1 MRLRTLVIILPL
13 ALPVYAG
20 AALAQSVRDAASI
33 ARDLTAPAPRR
44 DAGPASEVIVAQAA
58 QASAPEDLPGD
69 LMIGA
74 VIVEGAPALPREAF
88 APAFSNYVGRLASK
102 QDLQELARAV
112 AAVARKRGYVFAT
125 ASVPPQTVSA
135 GMVTVRID
143 EGDIALVRMTGS
155 RNARVQRTLDRIVG
169 RGVRREV
176 LERQLLLAGDVP
188 GIEIMSTRL
197 VREDI
202 GNVLVVEV
210 REERGN
216 GAFGIDTYGQRGLG
230 PVRARLRYDFIGLAD
245 DGDSLSLQAL
255 TTPAD
260 PRQLAYLSGRYAM
273 SLGTGGTQLAFS
285 GSYGRAAPSRS
296 GFRST
301 SAHVSVSLST
311 PLIRANRLSV
321 WANAEVGLQRVVGT
335 FNGAPDLRDSTMTA
349 TGWLYATT
357 RIAGSRLSGGL
368 GVTRGFALAGA
379 TGPADPRASRFN
391 ASGVFTKG
399 FFWTDWVQPL
409 GSGLSVRLAAN
420 GQLADRPLLATQEI
434 GIGGASFGRAF
445 DFWER
450 FGDSGVMASGELR
463 WRQSEPVD
471 GVDWVEPFAQVD
483 TGHVWNLDGGFGG
496 GDLTSTGG
504 GVRAGIGRLRLSVE
518 AAVPLGTVRAA
529 TGNKTPR
536 VNVSVERRF

>member
-1 MRLRTLVIILPL
+1 MRLYHL
-13 ALPVYAG
+13 AVVVVPMCASPV
-20 AALAQSVRDAASI
+20 LAQAVRDAASI
-33 ARDLTAPAPRR
+33 AQDQNAPAPRR
-44 DAGPASEVIVAQAA
+44 DAGPAGEVIVAPDAP
-58 QASAPEDLPGD
+58 ASVPADLPGG
-69 LMIGA
+69 LLIGA

-88 APAFSNYVGRLASK
+88 APVIADYVGRLAST

-112 AAVARKRGYVFAT
+112 AAVARKRGFVFAT
-125 ASVPPQTVSA
+125 AAVPAQTVNA

-155 RNARVQRTLDRIVG
+155 KNARVQRILDRITG

-188 GIEIMSTRL
+188 GIQIASTRL
-197 VREDI
+197 VHEDI
-202 GNVLVVEV
+202 GNVLLVEV
-210 REERGN
+210 REKNGH
-216 GAFGIDTYGQRGLG
+216 GAFGIDTYGQRNLG

-245 DGDSLSLQAL
+245 VGDSLTLQAVA
-255 TTPAD
+255 TPAD
-260 PRQLAYLSGRYAM
+260 PRQLTYVSGRYAL
-273 SLGTGGTQLAFS
+273 SLGTGGTQLAFT

-296 GFRST
+296 GFNSNST
-301 SAHVSVSLST
+301 HVGILLST
-311 PLIRANRLSV
+311 PLKRANRVSI
-321 WANAEVGLQRVVGT
+321 WANAEIGLQRVVGT
-335 FNGAPDLRDSTMTA
+335 YNGEPDLRDSTATA
-349 TGWLYATT
+349 TGWLYATS
-357 RIAGSRLSGGL
+357 RIGNSRLSGGL

-379 TGPADPRASRFN
+379 TGPADPRASRPD

-409 GSGLSVRLAAN
+409 GSGLSVRIAAN

-434 GIGGASFGRAF
+434 GLGGPSFGRAF

-463 WRQSEPVD
+463 WRQSEPLD
-471 GVDWVEPFAQVD
+471 GVDWVEPFAQID
-483 TGHVWNLDGGFGG
+483 TGHIWNLEGGFGG

-504 GVRAGIGRLRLSVE
+504 GVRAAFGKLRLSVE
-518 AAVPLGTVRAA
+518 AAVPINTVRAA
-529 TGNKTPR
+529 TRDKTPR